1 MKTLLDEK
9 QYQLIALEVI
19 SGKQRVVGEYLSHIV
34 PLKWASEHNNEHLVK
49 NTAMFDVYVVYS
61 KKGRTFSTIDPY
73 FGYKSRVQKIDAYL
87 MKIEFCQEEYRHH
100 PQLGSIDY
108 DNFKFVRGENLV

>member
-1 MKTLLDEK
+1 MKTLADEK

-19 SGKQRVVGEYLSHIV
+19 SGKQRVVSEFLTNIV
-34 PLKWASEHNNEHLVK
+34 PLHWASQHNKEHLE
-49 NTAMFDVYVVYS
+49 NDTPMFEVYVVYS

-73 FGYKSRVQKIDAYL
+73 FGHKARVQKIDAYL

-100 PQLGSIDY
+100 PQLGSIEY
-108 DNFKFVRGENLV
+108 DNFKFVRGENIV